1 MRKESI
7 MNRFYEPSSYS
18 AIAAV
23 LAMGGIIVPNS
34 MWQTICL
41 IGCGIAGVAG
51 FWMSESKK

>member
-23 LAMGGIIVPNS
+23 LAMGGIVIQHPT
-34 MWQTICL
+34 WQMVCL
-41 IGCGIAGVAG
+41 IACAVSGVAG
-51 FWMSESKK
+51 FWMSENKK